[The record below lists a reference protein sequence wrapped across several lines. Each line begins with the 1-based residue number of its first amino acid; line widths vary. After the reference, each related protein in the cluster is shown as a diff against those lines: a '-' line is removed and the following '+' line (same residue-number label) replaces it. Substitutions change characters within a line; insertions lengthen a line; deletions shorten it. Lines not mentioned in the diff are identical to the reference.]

1 LSPST
6 TQVVTRGT
14 PFAVTMKTE
23 SWDPAY
29 GTAKF
34 EFEGDLPEGLT
45 IDAAS
50 GAMKWNPPESI
61 PVGEYKV
68 RVVAVGSNDGKRVPN
83 ELTLKLRNANRPP
96 VFKPLENP
104 AAFLGRQLSVEVA
117 ATDPDESDRLTYS
130 LTGQALAGAAI
141 DARTGRLTWTPSE
154 DLEPGSFRVE
164 VTVTDNGDPPKN
176 AKKPLTIATT
186 EDAAQFTRLTTIF
199 SVNGDRQARF
209 FDQSVGRTTALR
221 LNEEF
226 KFADIAGKIV
236 ELESDRIIFE
246 TGGQR
251 MQLELGMSI
260 REMKP
265 APAAAAPP
273 TNSQAPASD
282 SPPAPP
288 VAAPIEEPAR
298 PAGSVSAPT
307 STSTVAQA
315 LTRAGSRRR

>member
-1 LSPST
+1 
-6 TQVVTRGT
+6 
-14 PFAVTMKTE
+14 
-23 SWDPAY
+23 
-29 GTAKF
+29 
-34 EFEGDLPEGLT
+34 
-45 IDAAS
+45 
-50 GAMKWNPPESI
+50 MKWSPPENI

-68 RVVAVGSNDGKRVPN
+68 RVVAVGSNDGKRVPT

-141 DARTGRLTWTPSE
+141 DPRTGRLTWTPSE

-176 AKKPLTIATT
+176 AKKPITISAS

-209 FDQSVGRTTALR
+209 FDQSVGKTTALR
-221 LNEEF
+221 QNDEF
-226 KFADIAGKIV
+226 RFADIKGRIV
-236 ELESDRIIFE
+236 ELQSDRIVFE
-246 TGGQR
+246 TDGKR
-251 MQLELGMSI
+251 MQLELGMAV

-265 APAAAAPP
+265 AAPAPP
-273 TNSQAPASD
+273 TNGPSPTSD

-288 VAAPIEEPAR
+288 EAAPIEEPAR
-298 PAGSVSAPT
+298 PGGSVSVPI
-307 STSTVAQA
+307 STSTVA
-315 LTRAGSRRR
+315 RAVTDAASRPR